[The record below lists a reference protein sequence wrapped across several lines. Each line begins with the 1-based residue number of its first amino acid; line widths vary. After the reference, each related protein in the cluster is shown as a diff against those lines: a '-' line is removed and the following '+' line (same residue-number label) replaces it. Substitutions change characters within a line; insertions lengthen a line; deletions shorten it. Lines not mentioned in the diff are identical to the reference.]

1 MSWATRPTNLG
12 DKFQKSD
19 VRTRFGSKNEILR
32 LMAAL
37 HANGIEVIQDVVLS
51 HTDRAG
57 TTAGDLD
64 QNPEPTFSLA
74 SNSGYKTF
82 RYSSFATP
90 LPEAADNG
98 AAYPPRQGRWP
109 KNYANFHPQLG
120 HNNTSGD
127 HATPYF
133 GPDFCYGN
141 DADNDSYGQLI
152 PNYLLLYPGA
162 FSPPQSAGYSQTQ
175 ARN

>member
-1 MSWATRPTNLG
+1 MWLPPTPKNKNATNVVGYSPYYLG

-98 AAYPPRQGRWP
+98 AAYPPPPGPLAEELRQFPSATG
-109 KNYANFHPQLG
+109 PQQHLRRPC
-120 HNNTSGD
+120 
-127 HATPYF
+127 HALFRPRF
-133 GPDFCYGN
+133 
-141 DADNDSYGQLI
+141 
-152 PNYLLLYPGA
+152 LLR
-162 FSPPQSAGYSQTQ
+162 QRRRQ
-175 ARN
+175 R